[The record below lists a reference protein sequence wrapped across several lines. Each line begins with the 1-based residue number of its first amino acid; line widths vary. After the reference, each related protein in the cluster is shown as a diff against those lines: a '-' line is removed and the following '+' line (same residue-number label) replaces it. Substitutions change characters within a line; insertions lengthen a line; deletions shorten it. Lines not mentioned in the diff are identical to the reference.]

1 MAMTTVLTV
10 APAPAAPADS
20 GTALLLAFKEGQFD
34 QVVRLYEALPPA
46 PPPARD
52 ILRAAL
58 QSYLRLGRPEA
69 ALPVYRRLVP
79 AGQPDDLPLLRALA
93 WSFVSSHAR
102 DQQEYVRIA
111 AFTVMAETADRGA
124 LQLLEDGLLD
134 TSLLVRARATEGLG
148 RLAAADRQ
156 KTRPAALPG
165 LKRALQDPTP
175 PVRIAAMNALGELGG
190 AVDAGTRSTL
200 VQIARTDEGPA
211 QVFAQAALVKLGNL
225 QALDDIL
232 SAATLPNPDLRMAA
246 IGVLGRI
253 KRPSTLSLLTQSIY
267 DPDESVRAFAA
278 GALGDF
284 GNPSAGGALT
294 QALSDES
301 PRVRGVAAVSLGR
314 LGVAQSRP
322 LLQQTARDPVELVRA
337 GAVEGLLRL
346 GDKEAVLLA
355 ADLAKHSSPSVR
367 AAAAGALALPG
378 NVKALPVLEGL
389 LADQQPQ
396 PRLAA
401 ARALGRLGDRRAL
414 PLLMKT
420 LGDSDA
426 AIRITAAG
434 SLLQILPPEKRDT
447 R

>member
-1 MAMTTVLTV
+1 MAMTAILSVG
-10 APAPAAPADS
+10 PALAAPTDS
-20 GTALLLAFKEGQFD
+20 GTGLLGAFQKGQFD
-34 QVVRLYEALPPA
+34 QVIRLYEALPPE
-46 PPPARD
+46 PPPSRAA
-52 ILRAAL
+52 LQAAL

-69 ALPVYRRLVP
+69 ALPVYRRLAP
-79 AGQPDDLPLLRALA
+79 PGQPEDLPLLRTLA
-93 WSFVSSHAR
+93 FSFVSSHAR
-102 DQQEYVRIA
+102 DQQEHVRIA
-111 AFTVMAETADRGA
+111 AFTVLAETADRGT

-134 TSLLVRARATEGLG
+134 SSVLVRARATEGLG

-175 PVRIAAMNALGELGG
+175 SVRIAAMNALG
-190 AVDAGTRSTL
+190 DAGASIDAATRDTL
-200 VQIARTDEGPA
+200 ARIARTDEGPA
-211 QVFAQAALVKLGNL
+211 QVFAQAALVKLGHP
-225 QALDDIL
+225 QALDDIV

-246 IGVLGRI
+246 IGVLGRL
-253 KRPSTLSLLTQSIY
+253 KRPSTLSLLTQSVY

-434 SLLQILPPEKRDT
+434 SLLQILPPDKRDK